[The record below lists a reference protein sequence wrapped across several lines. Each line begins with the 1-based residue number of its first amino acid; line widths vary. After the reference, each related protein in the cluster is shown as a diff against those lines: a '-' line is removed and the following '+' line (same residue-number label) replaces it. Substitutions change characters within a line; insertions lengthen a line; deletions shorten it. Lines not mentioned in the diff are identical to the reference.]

1 MTAEKREKRKLQKFQ
16 LNDGLALTKTN
27 VSALPSLS
35 ELQLKNVVF
44 ISVEDP
50 VEEVPVALKV
60 ENPTEWWMQLCPEEE
75 LDDLRHSGKLMLLFS
90 LLEECHAIGDKLLVF
105 SQSLYTLDVIEVFL
119 KKIDDYTQRK
129 SNASEDDED
138 VKKQGE
144 LLGGYTG
151 SWSMGLDYF
160 RLDGSTSIENRNLAC
175 NFFNSDSN
183 PTARFGS
190 FNPFSGI
197 FDKINILLCTD
208 CS

>member
-1 MTAEKREKRKLQKFQ
+1 MTAEKREKRKLQKLQ
-16 LNDGLALTKTN
+16 LNDGLALTTTN
-27 VSALPSLS
+27 VSALPTPS
-35 ELQLKNVVF
+35 EWQLKNVVF

-50 VEEVPVALKV
+50 VEEVPVTVKV

-129 SNASEDDED
+129 SSASEDDED

-160 RLDGSTSIENRNLAC
+160 RLDGSTNIENRNLAC

-190 FNPFSGI
+190 FNQFSGI